1 MHNIC
6 IIPAR
11 GGSKR
16 IPKKNIREF
25 FGKPIIS
32 YVIDVAIKSKLF
44 DQVMVST
51 DDTEIERIAL
61 EYGAVVP
68 FKRSEKNADD
78 NAVLADVVLEV
89 LSAYKEEGSVF
100 DNVCCILP
108 TAPFISTQQ
117 LLTSYHK
124 LEKDNFDSVFPVVE
138 FASPIQ
144 RSLKIEGQNVEMVWK
159 EHLNSRSQDLDKR
172 YHDAGQ
178 FYWLQ
183 TDAFLKEKKLFMK
196 NSAGV
201 IIEALHAQ
209 DIDSEIDWKLAELKY
224 KLMMDEKDNSL

>member
-1 MHNIC
+1 
-6 IIPAR
+6 
-11 GGSKR
+11 
-16 IPKKNIREF
+16 
-25 FGKPIIS
+25 
-32 YVIDVAIKSKLF
+32 
-44 DQVMVST
+44 MVST
-51 DDTEIERIAL
+51 DDAEIERIAI

-89 LSAYKEEGSVF
+89 LSSYKEIGSVF

-108 TAPFISTQQ
+108 TAPFISIQQ
-117 LLTSYHK
+117 LLTSYNK
-124 LEKDNFDSVFPVVE
+124 LEKENFDSVFPVIE
-138 FASPIQ
+138 FSSPIQ
-144 RSLKIEGQNVEMVWK
+144 RSLKIEGKNIEMVWK

-201 IIEALHAQ
+201 IIKALHAQ

-224 KLMMDEKDNSL
+224 KLMMDESDNSL